1 MAPQG
6 KADGLFTVEKNRFAC
21 WEVHTRCW
29 EVPPPQHL
37 RRWHQC
43 MQSVLIQATIPH
55 TFSTLPSGHMETW
68 IVSWMGTF
76 DSDKNQTEQRAWE
89 MFEKVLGWRCRGPL
103 FCNLEEVTSP
113 AWLSVSSSPNKKSDH
128 VSSEFA
134 KIVWDYYGHI
144 YTRMSKL
151 YSCLTYNHQ
160 SKLTTA
166 IRTVWNKFRLTGKVP
181 EQGESL
187 SGSHSLSAGVDI
199 FCNYHYFTKTRTS
212 HWYLAI
218 NISAA
223 PVRILAANP
232 EGSLLPQSLTE
243 STDQTSLLGS
253 TPWGSRVSLRLS
265 WVRRFSRKSLN
276 LILLFTP
283 RWRLNILRKTI
294 ARSVWCLISQGRDL
308 TCSRHT
314 HRRSC

>member
-1 MAPQG
+1 
-6 KADGLFTVEKNRFAC
+6 
-21 WEVHTRCW
+21 
-29 EVPPPQHL
+29 
-37 RRWHQC
+37 
-43 MQSVLIQATIPH
+43 
-55 TFSTLPSGHMETW
+55 
-68 IVSWMGTF
+68 
-76 DSDKNQTEQRAWE
+76 
-89 MFEKVLGWRCRGPL
+89 
-103 FCNLEEVTSP
+103 
-113 AWLSVSSSPNKKSDH
+113 
-128 VSSEFA
+128 
-134 KIVWDYYGHI
+134 
-144 YTRMSKL
+144 MSKL
-151 YSCLTYNHQ
+151 YSYLTYNHQ

-187 SGSHSLSAGVDI
+187 LGSHSLSSGVDI

-223 PVRILAANP
+223 PIRILAANP

-253 TPWGSRVSLRLS
+253 TLWGSRVSLCLS
-265 WVRRFSRKSLN
+265 WARRFSRKSLN

-294 ARSVWCLISQGRDL
+294 ARSVLTPHLAGERPDVSPLMLTLVPNLSFLILPSKL
-308 TCSRHT
+308 TIIPFEIKRYFALSILLEKMVY
-314 HRRSC
+314 SINDFAK